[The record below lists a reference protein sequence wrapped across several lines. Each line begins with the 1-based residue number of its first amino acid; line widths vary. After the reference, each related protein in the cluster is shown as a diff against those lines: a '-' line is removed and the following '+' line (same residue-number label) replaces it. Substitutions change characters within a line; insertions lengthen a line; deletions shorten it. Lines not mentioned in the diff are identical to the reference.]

1 MLLCFGAAIF
11 VPATGHAESPA
22 PGASPWQSIE
32 PAQVRLMAAQ
42 DAVAADREIDI
53 ALQVRLDPGWHT
65 YWRAE
70 GGVGFPPQIDSSG
83 SANLARLDV
92 SWPAPHRIRA
102 YGYEAVGYENEVVFP
117 MRARPAAALA
127 LRLDLMIAVCSNI
140 CIPFQTTLALDLPAG
155 TASATTYA
163 GLIERYAARVPT
175 REDLSGFS
183 IESVRLVRRGPGMT
197 LVIGARAEPPFD
209 IPDLFIETRP
219 GIILG
224 ARDVRA
230 VGDGWIEVV
239 VPFGTRAGDSAS
251 DEPVTVT
258 LIDRTRAIERS
269 LVLSTRP

>member
-32 PAQVRLMAAQ
+32 PAQVRLIAAQ

-140 CIPFQTTLALDLPAG
+140 CIPFQTTLALDFPAG

-183 IESVRLVRRGPGMT
+183 IESVRLVRRGP
-197 LVIGARAEPPFD
+197 A
-209 IPDLFIETRP
+209 
-219 GIILG
+219 
-224 ARDVRA
+224 
-230 VGDGWIEVV
+230 
-239 VPFGTRAGDSAS
+239 
-251 DEPVTVT
+251 
-258 LIDRTRAIERS
+258 
-269 LVLSTRP
+269 